1 MKLEHFESLW
11 RGSRVLKLYPNKHQ
25 ICYKVTYLTNGET
38 FIMTMRDS
46 DWHSESDLDSIRN
59 FCDVFFGNWI
69 LHLIPIKNIIF
80 KSSYISLSYSISPE
94 YLFSLL
100 FVTRMILRT
109 REIPCICIFSVPIV
123 SQEKNK
129 IWTTFFGSIYM
140 LYVRLHEIV
149 RTFEVTIRH

>member
-1 MKLEHFESLW
+1 MSSLW

-123 SQEKNK
+123 SQVK
-129 IWTTFFGSIYM
+129 IKMWSTFFGSIYM
-140 LYVRLHEIV
+140 LYLRLHEIV
-149 RTFEVTIRH
+149 RIFEATIRH

>member
-1 MKLEHFESLW
+1 MSSLW

-25 ICYKVTYLTNGET
+25 ICYKVTCLTNGET

-94 YLFSLL
+94 YLFSLS

-123 SQEKNK
+123 SQVKIK
-129 IWTTFFGSIYM
+129 IWSTFLGAFTCYM
-140 LYVRLHEIV
+140 YACTKLLEHLRLPLGC
-149 RTFEVTIRH
+149 RM